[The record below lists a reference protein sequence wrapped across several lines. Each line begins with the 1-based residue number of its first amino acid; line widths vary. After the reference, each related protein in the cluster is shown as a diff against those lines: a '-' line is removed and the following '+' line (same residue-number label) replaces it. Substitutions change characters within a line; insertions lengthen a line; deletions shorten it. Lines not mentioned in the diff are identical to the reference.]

1 MSISLYLPLCSG
13 RMAPELLLLVALLDL
28 IDTLAQLLAWRFQLW
43 LSMTWWRRCLAQSFP
58 QHNIATLISGI
69 IFIVLFSK
77 EKPLRWKE
85 INTHMSLVN
94 PLFSVFSVFFVDR
107 SMYLPEDREI
117 RRLLFVFL
125 KCFQWLHTRLCQCS
139 FIFFQTENKY

>member
-1 MSISLYLPLCSG
+1 MSICLYLPLCSG
-13 RMAPELLLLVALLDL
+13 RTAPELLLLVALLGL
-28 IDTLAQLLAWRFQLW
+28 IDTLAQLLAWRFLLW
-43 LSMTWWRRCLAQSFP
+43 LSMTWRQRCLAQSFP
-58 QHNIATLISGI
+58 QHNIAALISGI
-69 IFIVLFSK
+69 IFIVLFNK

-94 PLFSVFSVFFVDR
+94 PLFSVFFIDG
-107 SMYLPEDREI
+107 SMYLPEDRKI